1 MEKGCAADE
10 FLRHHGMHFEGMD
23 PEKELEKLLR
33 AMEDD
38 YRQGGKTGRMIPAY
52 VGTYQAPKQASDVTV
67 IDIGGTNVRSAVV
80 TIGPAGICRIRNLQF
95 HLTPG
100 VEEETDTAGFY
111 GKVVADVRENLVT
124 DEIGI
129 CFSLATIPQ
138 KDRDAVMVA
147 GGKQIRIRDMLGKK
161 VGESFRRAM
170 AAHGL
175 RTDARIT
182 VVNDTVAA
190 APGGQAA
197 TERQAGFGG
206 YMGFIYGTGI
216 NLCYREPTGEWI
228 NTETAVYDTFPAGD
242 LDEAFDAGLID
253 PGQDRLE
260 KMVSGRYQGGLM
272 TCILRSAAGEGIIG
286 PETAARLFSRD
297 LTAKDISAFANDPAG
312 NNLLANACANEADRE
327 VIATICDAITERSA
341 LICSV
346 VLTAGLLRG
355 GAGHDPAR
363 PVFIT
368 AEGSTFLKQKDFRAK
383 LEKRLE
389 ALATRRHGVFFEMH
403 VVPDVIL
410 RGIAVACLS

>member
-1 MEKGCAADE
+1 MNSQYVAED
-10 FLRHHGMHFEGMD
+10 FLRRHGIHPDRMD

-38 YRQGGKTGRMIPAY
+38 YRQGGKTGRMIPTY
-52 VGTYQAPKQASDVTV
+52 VGTYRAPEQTLDVTV

-80 TIGPAGICRIRNLQF
+80 TVGPEGISKIRNLQF

-100 VEEETDTAGFY
+100 VKEETDTAGFY
-111 GKVVADVRENLVT
+111 GKVVADVRDNLVT

-161 VGESFRRAM
+161 VGESFRLAM

-175 RTDARIT
+175 KTDARIT

-190 APGGQAA
+190 ALGGQAA
-197 TERQAGFGG
+197 TERRAGFSG

-228 NTETAVYDTFPAGD
+228 NTEAAVYDTFPAGD

-272 TCILRSAAGEGIIG
+272 TCILKSAATEGVIG
-286 PETAARLFSRD
+286 PETGARLFSRD
-297 LTAKDISAFANDPAG
+297 LTAKAISAFANDPTG
-312 NNLLANACANEADRE
+312 DNLLANACANEADRE
-327 VIATICDAITERSA
+327 VIAAICDAITERST

-346 VLTAGLLRG
+346 VLTAGLLRS
-355 GAGHDPAR
+355 GAGRDPAQ

-383 LEKRLE
+383 LEKRLA
-389 ALATRRHGVFFEMH
+389 ALATGRHGVFFEMH